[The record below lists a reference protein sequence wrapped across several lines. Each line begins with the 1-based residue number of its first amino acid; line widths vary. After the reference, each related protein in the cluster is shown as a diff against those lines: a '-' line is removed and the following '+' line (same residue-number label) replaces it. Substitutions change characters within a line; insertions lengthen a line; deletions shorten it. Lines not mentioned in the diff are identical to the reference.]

1 MNNTSSDISLADQLL
16 YYKKRAE
23 ELELSD
29 QRYRSMFKNMEPGSC
44 LDEIVYENGAAV
56 NYRILEINPSFERIL
71 GIPRSKAVG
80 SLSTDAYGTTEPP
93 FFETYVRVAETGK
106 SEAFESFFE
115 PAGKYLSL
123 SVSCPEP
130 GKFSTVFTDI
140 SESKKLEFKL
150 KESEQL
156 NKSFINTHTDHMFI
170 KDSKYRYL
178 SANNASV
185 NFLGKPH
192 AEIIGKTDFE
202 IMESSKAKK
211 IRAMEVSII
220 KSGKSL
226 TFEEIIGDRILETTK
241 FPLQLQ
247 NGKTGLGGIC
257 RDIAEK
263 KKTEE
268 ELRQSQKMESIGL
281 LAGGIAH
288 DFNNILQAILGYSQ
302 LLSDSLPSM
311 SEHHI
316 ELNEIKKCGE
326 RAAKLT
332 RQLLAFSRKQIIQ
345 PKVVDLNEIID
356 NTQSMLKRIIGE
368 HINLNWFP
376 GFKLGKISADVSMME
391 QVLANLC
398 INSRDSMPDGG
409 TLTIETQNVVFDK
422 EYCKSHTWARVGR
435 YVLLSITDTGHG
447 ISKDT
452 LPHVFEPFFTT
463 KGKGKGTGLGLSTV
477 YGIIRQHEG
486 MITVYSEVGNGTTF
500 KLYYPICERK
510 AKEIDN
516 LIETPIASGNETIL
530 LAEDD
535 ESVRNLAVLVLQ
547 QAGYTVLPASD
558 GFEAVESFNKNQKS
572 IDLLILDVVMPN
584 MGGYEVLKKIL
595 KKFPGTPA
603 LFCSGYSENSIH
615 NEFVL
620 KEGIRLIE
628 KPYSSR
634 QLLRAVRKTLDDA
647 KRIN

>member
-1 MNNTSSDISLADQLL
+1 MNKPDSDSSLVDQLC
-16 YYKKRAE
+16 YYKRRTE
-23 ELELSD
+23 ELELSE
-29 QRYRSMFKNMEPGSC
+29 QRYRSIFTSMEPASC
-44 LDEIVYENGAAV
+44 LDEIVYENGKAV

-80 SLSTDAYGTTEPP
+80 SLATDVYNTNQLP

-106 SEAFESFFE
+106 AENFEGFFE
-115 PAGKYLSL
+115 PAGKHLNI
-123 SVSCPEP
+123 SVSSSEP
-130 GKFSTVFTDI
+130 GKFSNVVTDI
-140 SESKKLEFKL
+140 SESKKIE
-150 KESEQL
+150 EQ
-156 NKSFINTHTDHMFI
+156 
-170 KDSKYRYL
+170 
-178 SANNASV
+178 
-185 NFLGKPH
+185 
-192 AEIIGKTDFE
+192 
-202 IMESSKAKK
+202 
-211 IRAMEVSII
+211 
-220 KSGKSL
+220 
-226 TFEEIIGDRILETTK
+226 
-241 FPLQLQ
+241 
-247 NGKTGLGGIC
+247 
-257 RDIAEK
+257 
-263 KKTEE
+263 
-268 ELRQSQKMESIGL
+268 LRQSQKMEAVGI

-302 LLSDSLPSM
+302 LLSESIPAG

-316 ELNEIKKCGE
+316 ELNEIIKCGE

-345 PKVVDLNEIID
+345 PKVVNLNEIVD
-356 NTQSMLKRIIGE
+356 NMQSMLKRVIGE

-398 INSRDSMPDGG
+398 INSRDAMPDGG

-422 EYCKSHTWARVGR
+422 EYCKSHTWARIGR

-447 ISKDT
+447 ISKEA

-463 KGKGKGTGLGLSTV
+463 KGKGRGTGLGLSTV

-486 MITVYSEVGNGTTF
+486 MINVYSEMDTGTTF
-500 KLYYPICERK
+500 KLYYPICERQ

-516 LIETPIASGNETIL
+516 LIETPIAAGNETIL

-535 ESVRNLAVLVLQ
+535 DSVRSLAVLVLQ

-558 GFEAVESFNKNQKS
+558 GIEAVKKFNENRKS

-584 MGGYEVLKKIL
+584 LGGYEVLKKVL
-595 KKFPGTPA
+595 EKSPGTPA

-615 NEFVL
+615 NKFVL

-628 KPYSSR
+628 KPYTSR
-634 QLLRAVRKTLDDA
+634 QLLEAVRKTLD
-647 KRIN
+647 KV